1 MKVLLIEDNREIS
14 KNIKRY
20 LELDAW
26 TVDIAFDGQTGLD
39 MGLTENYDII
49 LLDGML
55 PVLDGFE
62 VCKKIHNEK
71 DTPIIM
77 ITARDEVSNRITGLE
92 GGADDYLVKPFDL
105 KELETRMFAVLRRSK
120 KEAFKEIIYENIVI
134 NLQKRSVLKDGEIVH
149 IPLKEFLI
157 LEYLITNEGAAVSR
171 GDIIEYVWG
180 GESLFES
187 DKLDVYISNLRKKLS
202 PDIIQTIKGYGY
214 IFSLSKI

>member
-1 MKVLLIEDNREIS
+1 MKALLIEDNREIS

-20 LELDAW
+20 LELDSW

-39 MGLTENYDII
+39 TALREDYDII

-55 PVLDGFE
+55 PMMDGFE
-62 VCKKIHNEK
+62 VCRKVQEKK

-77 ITARDEVSNRITGLE
+77 ITARDELSDTITGLE
-92 GGADDYLVKPFDL
+92 SGADDYLVKPFDL
-105 KELETRMFAVLRRSK
+105 KELETRMFAVLRRTK
-120 KEAFKEIIYENIVI
+120 KKAFKEIVYDDIVI
-134 NLQKRSVLKDGEIVH
+134 NLQKRSVRKNGKVVH

-157 LEYLITNEGAAVSR
+157 LEYLITNEGTAVSR
-171 GDIIEYVWG
+171 ADIIGYVWG

-202 PDIIQTIKGYGY
+202 PDIIETIKGYGY
-214 IFSLSKI
+214 IFTSS

>member
-1 MKVLLIEDNREIS
+1 MKILLVEDNREIS

-20 LELDAW
+20 MELDSW
-26 TVDIAFDGQTGLD
+26 TVETAFDGQTGLD
-39 MGLTENYDII
+39 MALENDYDIV

-62 VCKKIHNEK
+62 VCKKIQENKH
-71 DTPIIM
+71 TPIIM
-77 ITARDEVSNRITGLE
+77 ITARDELSDKIVGLE
-92 GGADDYLVKPFDL
+92 SGADDYLVKPFDL
-105 KELETRMFAVLRRSK
+105 KELETRMFAILRRAK
-120 KEAFKEIIYENIVI
+120 KEVFKDIVYKDIVI
-134 NLQKRSVLKDGEIVH
+134 NLQKRRIQKDGETVH

-157 LEYLITNEGAAVSR
+157 LEYLVMNEGVAVSR
-171 GDIIEYVWG
+171 SDIIEHIWG

-214 IFSLSKI
+214 VFSLPKI

>member
-20 LELDAW
+20 LEFDAW

-55 PVLDGFE
+55 PMLDGFE
-62 VCKKIHNEK
+62 VCKKIHNKK

-92 GGADDYLVKPFDL
+92 SGADDYLVKPFDL

-134 NLQKRSVLKDGEIVH
+134 NLQKRSVLKDGETVH

-157 LEYLITNEGAAVSR
+157 LEYLITNEGVAVSR

>member
-1 MKVLLIEDNREIS
+1 MKILLIEDNREIS

-20 LELDAW
+20 MELDAW

-39 MGLTENYDII
+39 MALQGAYDII

-62 VCKKIHNEK
+62 VCKKIQEK
-71 DTPIIM
+71 KNTPIIM
-77 ITARDEVSNRITGLE
+77 ITARDELSDTIIGLE
-92 GGADDYLVKPFDL
+92 SGADDYLVKPFDL

-120 KEAFKEIIYENIVI
+120 KQAFKEIVYKNIVI
-134 NLQKRSVLKDGEIVH
+134 NLQKRSIQKDGKTVH

-157 LEYLITNEGAAVSR
+157 LEYLITHEGVAASR
-171 GDIIEYVWG
+171 TDIIDHVWG

-214 IFSLSKI
+214 VFSLPNG

>member
-1 MKVLLIEDNREIS
+1 MKALLIEDNREIS

-26 TVDIAFDGQTGLD
+26 TVDIAFDGQTGLN
-39 MGLTENYDII
+39 MALENEYDII

-62 VCKKIHNEK
+62 VCKKIQKEK
-71 DTPIIM
+71 DIPIIM
-77 ITARDEVSNRITGLE
+77 ITARDELTDTITGLE
-92 GGADDYLVKPFDL
+92 SGADDYLVKPFDL
-105 KELETRMFAVLRRSK
+105 KELETRMFAVLRRTK
-120 KEAFKEIIYENIVI
+120 KQAFKEIVYKNIII
-134 NLQKRSVLKDGEIVH
+134 NLQKRSVQKDGETVH

-157 LEYLITNEGAAVSR
+157 LEYLITNEGVAVSR
-171 GDIIEYVWG
+171 TDIIEHIWG

-214 IFSLSKI
+214 VFSLPKI

>member
-26 TVDIAFDGQTGLD
+26 IVDIAFDGQTGLD
-39 MGLTENYDII
+39 MALKDEYNII

-62 VCKKIHNEK
+62 VCKKVHEKK

-77 ITARDEVSNRITGLE
+77 ITARDELSDKITGLE
-92 GGADDYLVKPFDL
+92 NGADDYLVKPFDL
-105 KELETRMFAVLRRSK
+105 RELETRMFAILRRSK
-120 KEAFKEIIYENIVI
+120 KQAFKEIIYKNITI

-157 LEYLITNEGAAVSR
+157 LEYLITNE
-171 GDIIEYVWG
+171 
-180 GESLFES
+180 
-187 DKLDVYISNLRKKLS
+187 
-202 PDIIQTIKGYGY
+202 
-214 IFSLSKI
+214 